1 MFTLGSKAVVVNS
14 DADITVSGTSL
25 SILGFGTFDTADP
38 GFSIVASPP
47 TLGVATTYSSIDLAA
62 AGLAPGKEVAIYW
75 QNLKYIG
82 DGVTNMSTKPQ
93 QPMVIN
99 WPATDPNITTVA
111 EAWEHRQE
119 TLGISNLFNV
129 TGNILSS
136 INPAVNII
144 SSAVRDMISPTERWD
159 KPESGFMYGGFG
171 GTVSTPG
178 TLVPGSEGV
187 GNGWQVEAS
196 VRTDSPWNTDPYSDK
211 PHGSDTAELDALYD
225 IYSFEMQEVHEAIPA
240 NLAQAIADQSIIN
253 RPVQFRIY
261 AKQGSASTAV
271 AAWIGVAPA

>member
-14 DADITVSGTSL
+14 ASDITISGTSL
-25 SILGFGTFDTADP
+25 SILGFGTFDTAAP
-38 GFSIVASPP
+38 GFSITASPP
-47 TLGVATTYSSIDLAA
+47 TLGKATIYSSINLVS

-82 DGVTNMSTKPQ
+82 DGVLNMSSKPQ
-93 QPMVIN
+93 QPIVIN
-99 WPATDPNITTVA
+99 WPATNPNITNVA

-159 KPESGFMYGGFG
+159 KPESGFMYGRFG
-171 GTVSTPG
+171 GTVTTPG
-178 TLVPGSEGV
+178 TLVSGSEGV
-187 GNGWQVEAS
+187 GNGWQIESS
-196 VRTDSPWNTDPYSDK
+196 VRTDSAWNTDPYSDK
-211 PHGSDTAELDALYD
+211 PHGSETVELNGLYD
-225 IYSFEMQEVHEAIPA
+225 IYSFEMQEVHESIPA
-240 NLAQAIADQSIIN
+240 NLGQAIADQSVIN
-253 RPVQFRIY
+253 RPIQFRIY
-261 AKQGSASTAV
+261 AKQGDASPVV